1 MTNVPFVIN
10 GCSALFGALLK
21 VITARTPCI
30 RKLYLSE
37 NYVINMFWKFKKKL
51 QVVVVHDT
59 VVFRFKQDFRFISK
73 NLLFPNEIIF

>member
-37 NYVINMFWKFKKKL
+37 NYVINMFWKFKKKK
-51 QVVVVHDT
+51 T
-59 VVFRFKQDFRFISK
+59 TGGGST
-73 NLLFPNEIIF
+73 